1 MVILLPLDCSLDNLS
16 NFAKL
21 EIIFFDLPMLQVY
34 KRMQKMREKY
44 VDTLAKLYEYA
55 TTVYSK
61 KQYTQW
67 YDTKEGGYTYAS
79 LKDKSDAL
87 SKTLTQYGIG
97 AGDKVAILSQ
107 SMPNWSVA
115 FFSLAPF
122 GRIVIPILPDSSQN
136 EVTNIINHS
145 ETKAI
150 FVSQKLAGKVSQE
163 VKDKMVL
170 VIDMDT
176 LEIVKADDE
185 HFTCDGKTSV
195 PTPEDIATIIYTSG
209 TTGSAKG
216 VVLSHRNLSSNV
228 ITCYHSC
235 KRTSKDRWLSVLPM
249 AHTLEMTLSMLYPMY
264 CGATVYYLP
273 KPPVATLLLKAL
285 KIVKP
290 TTMLTVPMIIEKVYK
305 GSVLPTIKNSR
316 TLTWMNEHMNGLMC
330 RIIGMKLKATFGG
343 HISFYGIGGA
353 KLDPEVEKFLLKAK
367 FPYAIGYGLTETS
380 PLLGYS
386 MHGWRSVGSFGYPV
400 YNVKLKLHNVDPA
413 TGEGE
418 VVAQGPNVMLGYYKD
433 PVRTKSVFT
442 EDGWFRTSDIAVQ
455 DEKGRFYI
463 KGRNNNMILGPS
475 GENIYPEEI
484 ENVVNNVEGVSESI
498 IVERNGRLVALVQPS
513 EDFIKW
519 DNESEDKLYEKL
531 DNWKEKILNFTNKNV
546 NKSSQVSSV
555 EVMKEPFE
563 KTATQKIRRFKYKES
578 APTVEEKNKQEKK

>member
-1 MVILLPLDCSLDNLS
+1 MIQL
-16 NFAKL
+16 
-21 EIIFFDLPMLQVY
+21 Y
-34 KRMQKMREKY
+34 KRMQRMREKY

-61 KQYTQW
+61 NQYTQW
-67 YDTKEGGYTYAS
+67 YNTKEGGYTFSS
-79 LKDKSDAL
+79 LKAKCDSL
-87 SKTLTQYGIG
+87 SKKLTQYGIG

-115 FFSLAPF
+115 FFSIVPF
-122 GRIVIPILPDSSQN
+122 GRIAIPILPDSSQN
-136 EVTNIINHS
+136 EVTNILEHS
-145 ETKAI
+145 ESKVI
-150 FVSQKLAGKVSQE
+150 FVSQKLMSKLSEECRA
-163 VKDKMVL
+163 KMTL

-176 LEIVKADDE
+176 FEVIQSDE
-185 HFTCDGKTSV
+185 EKFTCDGRTSV

-216 VVLSHRNLSSNV
+216 VVLSHRNLASNV

-235 KRTSKDRWLSVLPM
+235 KRTEKDRWLSVLPM

-273 KPPVATLLLKAL
+273 KPPVASLLMKAL
-285 KIVKP
+285 KMVKP
-290 TTMLTVPMIIEKVYK
+290 TTMLTVPLIIETVYK
-305 GSVLPTIKNSR
+305 GSVLPTIQKSR

-353 KLDPEVEKFLLKAK
+353 KLDPEVERFLLKAK

-386 MHGWRSVGSFGYPV
+386 MNRWRTVGSFGYPV
-400 YNVKLKLHNVDPA
+400 YNVKLKLHNVNPE

-418 VVAQGPNVMLGYYKD
+418 VVAKGPNVMLGYYKD
-433 PVRTKSVFT
+433 PKRTRSVFT

-455 DEKGRFYI
+455 DEKGRFFI

-484 ENVVNNVEGVSESI
+484 ENVINNVEGVSESI
-498 IVERNGRLVALVQPS
+498 VVERDGKLVALVQPN
-513 EDFIKW
+513 ENFIQW
-519 DNESEDKLYEKL
+519 DKEGEDKLYETLDAWKAKL
-531 DNWKEKILNFTNKNV
+531 LKVTNKNV
-546 NKSSQVSSV
+546 SKASQVSSI

-563 KTATQKIRRFKYKES
+563 KTATQKIRRFKYKDS
-578 APTVEEKNKQEKK
+578 APTVEEEQKSK

>member
-1 MVILLPLDCSLDNLS
+1 MIQL
-16 NFAKL
+16 
-21 EIIFFDLPMLQVY
+21 Y
-34 KRMQKMREKY
+34 KRIHRMREKY
-44 VDTLAKLYEYA
+44 VDTIAKLYDYA
-55 TTVYSK
+55 TTVYTK

-67 YDTKEGGYTYAS
+67 YDTKEGGYTYGS
-79 LKDKSDAL
+79 FKTKCDSI
-87 SKTLTQYGIG
+87 SKRLTQYGIG

-107 SMPNWSVA
+107 STPNWSVA
-115 FFSLAPF
+115 FFSITAF
-122 GRIVIPILPDSSQN
+122 GRIAIPILPDSSEN

-145 ETKAI
+145 ETKVI
-150 FVSQKLAGKVSQE
+150 FVSQRLRGKLSQE
-163 VKDKMVL
+163 VIDKMVL
-170 VIDMDT
+170 VIDLDT
-176 LEIVKADDE
+176 FEAIKTDDE
-185 HFTCDGKTSV
+185 KFTCDGKPSV
-195 PTPEDIATIIYTSG
+195 PTPDEIATIIYTSG

-216 VVLSHRNLSSNV
+216 VVLSHRNLASNV

-235 KRTSKDRWLSVLPM
+235 KRTEKDRWLSILPM

-273 KPPVATLLLKAL
+273 KPPVPSLLMKAL
-285 KIVKP
+285 KVVKP

-305 GSVLPTIKNSR
+305 GSVLPTIKKSR
-316 TLTWMNEHMNGLMC
+316 TLTWMNEHMNTLMC

-353 KLDPEVEKFLLKAK
+353 KLDPEVEAFLLKAK

-380 PLLGYS
+380 PLLGYA
-386 MHGWRSVGSFGYPV
+386 MHGWRAVGSMGYPV
-400 YNVKLKLHNVDPA
+400 YNVQLKLHDINPE

-418 VVAQGPNVMLGYYKD
+418 IVAKGPNVMLGYYKD
-433 PVRTKSVFT
+433 PKRTKSVFT

-463 KGRNNNMILGPS
+463 KGRNSNMILGPS

-484 ENVVNNVEGVSESI
+484 ENVINNIEGVSESI
-498 IVERNGRLVALVQPS
+498 VVERDGKLVALVQPT
-513 EDFIKW
+513 DNFIDW
-519 DNESEDKLYEKL
+519 DNESEDKIYEKL
-531 DNWKEKILNFTNKNV
+531 DKWKASLLKFTNKNV
-546 NKSSQVSSV
+546 SKASQVNSV

-578 APTVEEKNKQEKK
+578 APTVESEKKDK

>member
-1 MVILLPLDCSLDNLS
+1 MIQL
-16 NFAKL
+16 
-21 EIIFFDLPMLQVY
+21 Y
-34 KRMQKMREKY
+34 KRMQRMREKY

-61 KQYTQW
+61 NQYTQW
-67 YDTKEGGYTYAS
+67 YNTKTGGYTYS
-79 LKDKSDAL
+79 SFKGKCDSL
-87 SKTLTQYGIG
+87 SKKLTQYGIG

-115 FFSLAPF
+115 FFSIVPF
-122 GRIVIPILPDSSQN
+122 GRIAIPILPDSSEN
-136 EVTNIINHS
+136 EVTNILEHS
-145 ETKAI
+145 ESKVI
-150 FVSQKLAGKVSQE
+150 FVSQKLAGKLSQACR
-163 VKDKMVL
+163 DKMTL
-170 VIDMDT
+170 VIDLDT
-176 LEIVKADDE
+176 FDVIHADE
-185 HFTCDGKTSV
+185 EKFTCDGRTSI
-195 PTPEDIATIIYTSG
+195 PTPDDIATIIYTSG

-228 ITCYHSC
+228 ITCYHAC
-235 KRTSKDRWLSVLPM
+235 KRTEKDRWLSVLPM

-273 KPPVATLLLKAL
+273 KPPVASLLMKAL
-285 KIVKP
+285 KMVKP
-290 TTMLTVPMIIEKVYK
+290 TTMLTVPLIIEKVYK
-305 GSVLPTIKNSR
+305 GSVLPTIKKSR
-316 TLTWMNEHMNGLMC
+316 TLTWMNENMNGLMC
-330 RIIGMKLKATFGG
+330 RIIGMKLKKTFGG

-353 KLDPEVEKFLLKAK
+353 KLDPEVENFLLKAK

-386 MHGWRSVGSFGYPV
+386 MNKWRTVGSFGYPV
-400 YNVKLKLHNVDPA
+400 YNVKLKLHNVNPE

-418 VVAQGPNVMLGYYKD
+418 IIAKGPNVMLGYYKD

-484 ENVVNNVEGVSESI
+484 ENVINNVEGVSESI
-498 IVERNGRLVALVQPS
+498 VVERDGKLVALVQPA
-513 EDFIKW
+513 ENFIEW
-519 DNESEDKLYEKL
+519 DKESEDKLYEKL
-531 DNWKEKILNFTNKNV
+531 DAWKSKLLKATNKNV
-546 NKSSQVSSV
+546 SKASQVSSV

-578 APTVEEKNKQEKK
+578 APTIEEEKTSKSEKETK

>member
-1 MVILLPLDCSLDNLS
+1 MIQL
-16 NFAKL
+16 
-21 EIIFFDLPMLQVY
+21 Y
-34 KRMQKMREKY
+34 KRMQRMREKY

-67 YDTKEGGYTYAS
+67 YDTKEGGYTYQSFKA
-79 LKDKSDAL
+79 KCDGL

-122 GRIVIPILPDSSQN
+122 SRIAIPILPDSSEN

-145 ETKAI
+145 ESKVI
-150 FVSQKLAGKVSQE
+150 FVSERLKGKISQE
-163 VKDKMVL
+163 IMDKMTL
-170 VIDMDT
+170 VIEMDT
-176 LEIVKADDE
+176 LEIIKADE
-185 HFTCDGKTSV
+185 EKFTCDGKTAV

-216 VVLSHRNLSSNV
+216 VVLSHRNLASNV

-235 KRTSKDRWLSVLPM
+235 KRNDKDRWLSILPM
-249 AHTLEMTLSMLYPMY
+249 AHTLEMTLGMLYPMY
-264 CGATVYYLP
+264 CGASVYYLQ
-273 KPPVATLLLKAL
+273 KPPVPSILMKAL

-305 GSVLPTIKNSR
+305 GSVLPTIKKSR
-316 TLTWMNEHMNGLMC
+316 TLSWMNEHMNGLMC
-330 RIIGMKLKATFGG
+330 KIIGMKLKATFGG
-343 HISFYGIGGA
+343 KVTFYGIGGA
-353 KLDPEVEKFLLKAK
+353 KLDPEVEAFLLKAN

-380 PLLGYS
+380 PLLGYA
-386 MHGWRSVGSFGYPV
+386 MHGWRAVGSLGYPV
-400 YNVKLKLHNVDPA
+400 YNVQLKLYNVDPA

-418 VVAQGPNVMLGYYKD
+418 IVAKGPNVMLGYYKD
-433 PVRTKSVFT
+433 PKRTKSVFT

-463 KGRNNNMILGPS
+463 KGRNSNMILGPS

-484 ENVVNNVEGVSESI
+484 ENVINNVEGVNESI
-498 IVERNGRLVALVQPS
+498 VVERDGKLVALIQPQ
-513 EDFIKW
+513 ENFIQW
-519 DNESEDKLYEKL
+519 DKESEDKLYEKL
-531 DNWKEKILNFTNKNV
+531 DAWKAKVLKMVNKNV
-546 NKSSQVSSV
+546 SKASQVSSV

-578 APTVEEKNKQEKK
+578 APTVEEEKKDK

>member
-1 MVILLPLDCSLDNLS
+1 MIQL
-16 NFAKL
+16 
-21 EIIFFDLPMLQVY
+21 Y
-34 KRMQKMREKY
+34 KRMQRMREKY

-67 YDTKEGGYTYAS
+67 YDTKEGGYTYNS
-79 LKDKSDAL
+79 FKGKCDSL
-87 SKTLTQYGIG
+87 SKKLTQYGIG

-115 FFSLAPF
+115 FFSIVPF
-122 GRIVIPILPDSSQN
+122 GRIAIPILPDSSVN
-136 EVTNIINHS
+136 EVTNILEHS
-145 ETKAI
+145 ESKVI
-150 FVSQKLAGKVSQE
+150 FVSQKLASKVSKE
-163 VKDKMVL
+163 CRDRMTL
-170 VIDMDT
+170 VIDIDT
-176 LEIVKADDE
+176 FEVLQSDDGK
-185 HFTCDGKTSV
+185 FTCDGRTSI
-195 PTPEDIATIIYTSG
+195 PTPDDIATIIYTSG

-216 VVLSHRNLSSNV
+216 VVLSHRNLASNV

-235 KRTSKDRWLSVLPM
+235 KRTEKDRWLSVLPM
-249 AHTLEMTLSMLYPMY
+249 AHTLEMTLCMLYPMY

-273 KPPVATLLLKAL
+273 KPPVASLLMKAL
-285 KIVKP
+285 KMVKP
-290 TTMLTVPMIIEKVYK
+290 TTMLTVPLIIEKVYK
-305 GSVLPTIKNSR
+305 GSVLPTIQKSR

-343 HISFYGIGGA
+343 HMSFYGIGGA
-353 KLDPEVEKFLLKAK
+353 KLDPEVESFLLKAK

-386 MHGWRSVGSFGYPV
+386 MHNWRTVGSFGYPV
-400 YNVKLKLHNVDPA
+400 YNVKLKLHNVNPE

-418 VVAQGPNVMLGYYKD
+418 IIAKGPNVMLGYYKD
-433 PVRTKSVFT
+433 PSRTKSVFT

-455 DEKGRFYI
+455 DEKGRFSI

-484 ENVVNNVEGVSESI
+484 ENVINNVEGVSESI
-498 IVERNGRLVALVQPS
+498 VVERDGKLVALVQPD
-513 EDFIKW
+513 ENYIQW
-519 DNESEDKLYEKL
+519 DKESEDKLYEKL
-531 DNWKEKILNFTNKNV
+531 DAWKAKLLKITNKNV
-546 NKSSQVSSV
+546 SKASQVSSV

-578 APTVEEKNKQEKK
+578 APTVEEEQKSK

>member
-1 MVILLPLDCSLDNLS
+1 MIQL
-16 NFAKL
+16 
-21 EIIFFDLPMLQVY
+21 Y
-34 KRMQKMREKY
+34 KRMQRMREKY
-44 VDTLAKLYEYA
+44 IDTLDKLYDYA

-67 YDTKEGGYTYAS
+67 YDTKEGGYTFGS
-79 LKDKSDAL
+79 FKGKCDSL
-87 SKTLTQYGIG
+87 SKKLTQYGIG

-115 FFSLAPF
+115 FFSIVPF
-122 GRIVIPILPDSSQN
+122 GRIAIPILPDSSPN
-136 EVTNIINHS
+136 EVTNILEHS
-145 ETKAI
+145 ESKVI
-150 FVSQKLAGKVSQE
+150 FVSQKLASKVSQE
-163 VKDKMVL
+163 CRDKMTL
-170 VIDMDT
+170 VIDIDT
-176 LEIVKADDE
+176 FEVIQADDQQ
-185 HFTCDGKTSV
+185 FTCDGRTAI
-195 PTPEDIATIIYTSG
+195 PTPDDIATIIYTSG

-216 VVLSHRNLSSNV
+216 VVLSHRNLASNV
-228 ITCYHSC
+228 ITCYHAC
-235 KRTSKDRWLSVLPM
+235 KRTEKDRWLSVLPM

-273 KPPVATLLLKAL
+273 KPPVASLLMKAL

-290 TTMLTVPMIIEKVYK
+290 TTMLTVPLIIEKVYK
-305 GSVLPTIKNSR
+305 GSVLPTIRKSR
-316 TLTWMNEHMNGLMC
+316 TLTWMNENMNGLMC

-353 KLDPEVEKFLLKAK
+353 KLDPEVENFLLKAR

-386 MHGWRSVGSFGYPV
+386 MKGWRTVGSFGYPV
-400 YNVKLKLHNVDPA
+400 YNVKLRLDNVNPE

-418 VVAQGPNVMLGYYKD
+418 IVAKGPNVMLGYYKD
-433 PVRTKSVFT
+433 PSRTKSVFT

-455 DEKGRFYI
+455 DEKGRFFI

-484 ENVVNNVEGVSESI
+484 ENVINNVEGVSESI
-498 IVERNGRLVALVQPS
+498 VVERDGKLVALVQPD
-513 EDFIKW
+513 ENYIQW
-519 DNESEDKLYEKL
+519 DKVGEDKLYEKL
-531 DNWKEKILNFTNKNV
+531 DAWKAKLLKITNKNV
-546 NKSSQVSSV
+546 SKASQVSSV

-563 KTATQKIRRFKYKES
+563 KTATQKIRRFKYKKS
-578 APTVEEKNKQEKK
+578 APTVEEEQKEKK

>member
-1 MVILLPLDCSLDNLS
+1 
-16 NFAKL
+16 
-21 EIIFFDLPMLQVY
+21 
-34 KRMQKMREKY
+34 MREKY
-44 VDTLAKLYEYA
+44 IDTLDKLYDYA

-67 YDTKEGGYTYAS
+67 YDTKEGGYTFGS
-79 LKDKSDAL
+79 FKGKCDSL
-87 SKTLTQYGIG
+87 SKKLTQYGIG

-115 FFSLAPF
+115 FFSIVPF
-122 GRIVIPILPDSSQN
+122 GRIAIPILPDSSPN
-136 EVTNIINHS
+136 EVTNILEHS
-145 ETKAI
+145 ESKVI
-150 FVSQKLAGKVSQE
+150 FVSQKLASKVSQE
-163 VKDKMVL
+163 CRDKMTL
-170 VIDMDT
+170 VIDIDT
-176 LEIVKADDE
+176 FEVIQADDQQ
-185 HFTCDGKTSV
+185 FTCDGRTAI
-195 PTPEDIATIIYTSG
+195 PTPDDIATIIYTSG

-216 VVLSHRNLSSNV
+216 VVLSHRNLASNV
-228 ITCYHSC
+228 ITCYHAC
-235 KRTSKDRWLSVLPM
+235 KRTEKDRWLSVLPM

-273 KPPVATLLLKAL
+273 KPPVASLLMKAL

-290 TTMLTVPMIIEKVYK
+290 TTMLTVPLIIEKVYK
-305 GSVLPTIKNSR
+305 GSVLPTIRKSR
-316 TLTWMNEHMNGLMC
+316 TLTWMNENMNGLMC

-353 KLDPEVEKFLLKAK
+353 KLDPEVENFLLKAK

-386 MHGWRSVGSFGYPV
+386 MKGWRTVGSFGYPV
-400 YNVKLKLHNVDPA
+400 YNVKLRLDNVNPE

-418 VVAQGPNVMLGYYKD
+418 IVAKGPNVMLGYYKD
-433 PVRTKSVFT
+433 PSRTKSVFT

-455 DEKGRFYI
+455 DEKGRFFI

-484 ENVVNNVEGVSESI
+484 ENVINNVEGVSESI
-498 IVERNGRLVALVQPS
+498 VVERDGKLVALVQPDES
-513 EDFIKW
+513 FIQW
-519 DNESEDKLYEKL
+519 DKESEDKLYEKL
-531 DNWKEKILNFTNKNV
+531 DTWKAKLLKVTNKNV
-546 NKSSQVSSV
+546 SKASQVSSV

-578 APTVEEKNKQEKK
+578 APTVEEEQKEKK

>member
-1 MVILLPLDCSLDNLS
+1 
-16 NFAKL
+16 
-21 EIIFFDLPMLQVY
+21 
-34 KRMQKMREKY
+34 MQRMREKY
-44 VDTLAKLYEYA
+44 VDTLAKLYDYA

-61 KQYTQW
+61 NQYTQW
-67 YDTKEGGYTYAS
+67 YDTKEGGYTYSSFKAKCDS
-79 LKDKSDAL
+79 L
-87 SKTLTQYGIG
+87 SKKLTQYGIG

-115 FFSLAPF
+115 FFSIVPF
-122 GRIVIPILPDSSQN
+122 GRIAIPILPDSSEN
-136 EVTNIINHS
+136 EVKNIIDHS
-145 ETKAI
+145 ESKVI
-150 FVSQKLAGKVSQE
+150 FVSQKLAGKLSKE
-163 VKDKMVL
+163 CRDKMTL
-170 VIDMDT
+170 VIDLDT
-176 LEIVKADDE
+176 FEVLQADEDK
-185 HFTCDGKTSV
+185 FTCDGRTMV

-216 VVLSHRNLSSNV
+216 VVLSHRNLSANV

-235 KRTSKDRWLSVLPM
+235 KRTEKDRWLSVLPM

-273 KPPVATLLLKAL
+273 KPPVASLLLKAL

-290 TTMLTVPMIIEKVYK
+290 TTMLTVPLIIEKVYK
-305 GSVLPTIKNSR
+305 GSILPTIKGSR
-316 TLTWMNEHMNGLMC
+316 TLTWMNEHMHGLMC
-330 RIIGMKLKATFGG
+330 KIIGIKIKKTFGG
-343 HISFYGIGGA
+343 HMSFYGIGGA
-353 KLDPEVEKFLLKAK
+353 KLDPEVESFLLKAG

-380 PLLGYS
+380 PLLGYA
-386 MHGWRSVGSFGYPV
+386 MHGWRAVGSFGYPV
-400 YNVKLKLHNVDPA
+400 YNVKLKLHNINPE

-418 VVAQGPNVMLGYYKD
+418 IVAKGPNVMLGYYKD

-455 DEKGRFYI
+455 DEKGRFFI
-463 KGRNNNMILGPS
+463 KGRNSNMILGPS

-484 ENVVNNVEGVSESI
+484 ENVINNVEGVSESI
-498 IVERNGRLVALVQPS
+498 VVERGGRLVALIQPA
-513 EDFIKW
+513 ENFIDW
-519 DNESEDKLYEKL
+519 DKESEDKLYEKI
-531 DNWKEKILNFTNKNV
+531 DSWKAKVLKVTNKNV

-578 APTVEEKNKQEKK
+578 APTIEESKKEEK

>member
-1 MVILLPLDCSLDNLS
+1 
-16 NFAKL
+16 
-21 EIIFFDLPMLQVY
+21 
-34 KRMQKMREKY
+34 MQRMREKY
-44 VDTLAKLYEYA
+44 VDTLAKLYDYA

-61 KQYTQW
+61 NQYTQW
-67 YDTKEGGYTYAS
+67 YDTKEGGYTYSSFKAKCDS
-79 LKDKSDAL
+79 L
-87 SKTLTQYGIG
+87 SKKLTQYGIG

-115 FFSLAPF
+115 FFSIVPF
-122 GRIVIPILPDSSQN
+122 GRIAIPILPDSSEN
-136 EVTNIINHS
+136 EVKNIIDHS
-145 ETKAI
+145 ESKVI
-150 FVSQKLAGKVSQE
+150 FVSQKLAGKLSKE
-163 VKDKMVL
+163 CRDKMTL
-170 VIDMDT
+170 VIDLDT
-176 LEIVKADDE
+176 FEVLQADEDK
-185 HFTCDGKTSV
+185 FTCDGRTMV

-216 VVLSHRNLSSNV
+216 VVLSHRNLSANV

-235 KRTSKDRWLSVLPM
+235 KRTEKDRWLSVLPM

-273 KPPVATLLLKAL
+273 KPPVASLLLKAL

-290 TTMLTVPMIIEKVYK
+290 TTMLTVPLIIEKVYK
-305 GSVLPTIKNSR
+305 GSILPTIKGSR
-316 TLTWMNEHMNGLMC
+316 TLTWMNEHMHGLMC
-330 RIIGMKLKATFGG
+330 KIIGIKIKKTFGG
-343 HISFYGIGGA
+343 HMSFYGIGGA
-353 KLDPEVEKFLLKAK
+353 KLDPEVESFLLKAG

-380 PLLGYS
+380 PLLGYA
-386 MHGWRSVGSFGYPV
+386 MHGWRAVGSFGYPV
-400 YNVKLKLHNVDPA
+400 YNVKLKLHNINPE

-418 VVAQGPNVMLGYYKD
+418 IVAKGPNVMLGYYKD

-455 DEKGRFYI
+455 DEKGRFFI
-463 KGRNNNMILGPS
+463 KGRNSNMILGPS

-484 ENVVNNVEGVSESI
+484 ENVINNVEGVSESI
-498 IVERNGRLVALVQPS
+498 VVERSGRLVALIQPA
-513 EDFIKW
+513 ENFIDW
-519 DNESEDKLYEKL
+519 DKESEDKLYEKI
-531 DNWKEKILNFTNKNV
+531 DSWKAKILKVTNKNV

-578 APTVEEKNKQEKK
+578 APTIEESKKEEK

>member
-1 MVILLPLDCSLDNLS
+1 MIS
-16 NFAKL
+16 
-21 EIIFFDLPMLQVY
+21 VY
-34 KRMQKMREKY
+34 KRMKRMREKY
-44 VDTLAKLYEYA
+44 IDTLAKLYEYA
-55 TTVYSK
+55 TTVYTK

-67 YDTKEGGYTYAS
+67 YDTKEGGYTYGS
-79 LKDKSDAL
+79 LKMKCDSL
-87 SKTLTQYGIG
+87 SKKLTQYGIG

-107 SMPNWSVA
+107 SMPNWSAA
-115 FFSLAPF
+115 FFSIAPF
-122 GRIVIPILPDSSQN
+122 GRIAIPILPDSSEN

-145 ETKAI
+145 ESKAI
-150 FVSQKLAGKVSQE
+150 FVSQKLYSKLNEECRQ
-163 VKDKMVL
+163 KMTL

-176 LEIVKADDE
+176 FEVLKADDDK
-185 HFTCDGKTSV
+185 FTCDGRTSV
-195 PTPEDIATIIYTSG
+195 PTPEDIAAILYTSG

-216 VVLSHRNLSSNV
+216 VVLSHRNLASNV

-249 AHTLEMTLSMLYPMY
+249 AHTLEMTLCMLYPMY

-273 KPPVATLLLKAL
+273 KPPVASLLMKAL
-285 KIVKP
+285 KMVKP
-290 TTMLTVPMIIEKVYK
+290 TTMLTVPLIIEKVYK
-305 GSVLPTIKNSR
+305 GSVLPTIKKSR

-330 RIIGMKLKATFGG
+330 RIIGMKLKKTFGG

-386 MHGWRSVGSFGYPV
+386 MKGWRTVGSFGYPV
-400 YNVKLKLHNVDPA
+400 YNVKLKLHNVNPV

-418 VVAQGPNVMLGYYKD
+418 IVAKGPNVMLGYYKD
-433 PVRTKSVFT
+433 PQRTKSVFT
-442 EDGWFRTSDIAVQ
+442 EDGWFRTSDIGVM
-455 DEKGRFYI
+455 DSKGRYHI

-484 ENVVNNVEGVSESI
+484 ENVINNVEGVAESI
-498 IVERNGRLVALVQPS
+498 VVERNGRLVALVQLD
-513 EDFIKW
+513 ENMIQW
-519 DNESEDKLYEKL
+519 DKESEDKIYEKL
-531 DNWKEKILNFTNKNV
+531 DKYKSKLLSLVNRNV
-546 NKSSQVSSV
+546 NKTSQVSSV

-578 APTVEEKNKQEKK
+578 APTVEEEQKTK

>member
-1 MVILLPLDCSLDNLS
+1 
-16 NFAKL
+16 
-21 EIIFFDLPMLQVY
+21 
-34 KRMQKMREKY
+34 MREKY
-44 VDTLAKLYEYA
+44 IDTLDKLYDYA

-67 YDTKEGGYTYAS
+67 YDTKEGGYTFGS
-79 LKDKSDAL
+79 FKGKCDSL
-87 SKTLTQYGIG
+87 SKKLTQYGIG

-115 FFSLAPF
+115 FFSVVPF
-122 GRIVIPILPDSSQN
+122 GRIAIPILPDSSPN
-136 EVTNIINHS
+136 EVTNILEHS
-145 ETKAI
+145 ESKVI
-150 FVSQKLAGKVSQE
+150 FVSQKLASKVSQE
-163 VKDKMVL
+163 CRDKMTL
-170 VIDMDT
+170 VIDIDT
-176 LEIVKADDE
+176 FEVIQADDQQ
-185 HFTCDGKTSV
+185 FTCDGRTAI
-195 PTPEDIATIIYTSG
+195 PTPDDIATIIYTSG

-216 VVLSHRNLSSNV
+216 VVLSHRNLASNV
-228 ITCYHSC
+228 ITCYHAC
-235 KRTSKDRWLSVLPM
+235 KRTEKDRWLSVLPM

-273 KPPVATLLLKAL
+273 KPPVASLLMKAL

-290 TTMLTVPMIIEKVYK
+290 TTMLTVPLIIEKVYK
-305 GSVLPTIKNSR
+305 GSVLPTIRKSR
-316 TLTWMNEHMNGLMC
+316 TLTWMNENMNGLMC

-353 KLDPEVEKFLLKAK
+353 KLDPEVENFLLKAK

-386 MHGWRSVGSFGYPV
+386 MKGWRTVGSFGYPV
-400 YNVKLKLHNVDPA
+400 YNVKLRLDNVNPE

-418 VVAQGPNVMLGYYKD
+418 IVAKGPNVMLGYYKD
-433 PVRTKSVFT
+433 PSRTKSVFT

-455 DEKGRFYI
+455 DEKGRFFI

-484 ENVVNNVEGVSESI
+484 ENVINNVEGVSESI
-498 IVERNGRLVALVQPS
+498 VVERDGKLVALVQPD
-513 EDFIKW
+513 ENYIQW
-519 DNESEDKLYEKL
+519 DKVGEDKLYEKL
-531 DNWKEKILNFTNKNV
+531 DAWKAKLLKITNKNV
-546 NKSSQVSSV
+546 SKASQVSSV

-578 APTVEEKNKQEKK
+578 APTVEEEQKEKK

>member
-1 MVILLPLDCSLDNLS
+1 
-16 NFAKL
+16 
-21 EIIFFDLPMLQVY
+21 
-34 KRMQKMREKY
+34 MREKY
-44 VDTLAKLYEYA
+44 IDTLDKLYDYA

-67 YDTKEGGYTYAS
+67 YDTKEGGYTYGS
-79 LKDKSDAL
+79 FKGKCDSL
-87 SKTLTQYGIG
+87 SKKLTQYGIG

-115 FFSLAPF
+115 FFSIVPF
-122 GRIVIPILPDSSQN
+122 GRIAIPILPDSSPN
-136 EVTNIINHS
+136 EVTNILEHS
-145 ETKAI
+145 ESKVI
-150 FVSQKLAGKVSQE
+150 FVSQKLASKVSQE
-163 VKDKMVL
+163 CRDKMTL
-170 VIDMDT
+170 VIDIDT
-176 LEIVKADDE
+176 FEVIQADDQQ
-185 HFTCDGKTSV
+185 FTCDGRTAI
-195 PTPEDIATIIYTSG
+195 PTPDDIATIIYTSG

-216 VVLSHRNLSSNV
+216 VVLSHRNLASNV
-228 ITCYHSC
+228 ITCYHAC
-235 KRTSKDRWLSVLPM
+235 KRTDRDRWLSVLPM

-273 KPPVATLLLKAL
+273 KPPVASLLMKAL

-290 TTMLTVPMIIEKVYK
+290 TTMLTVPLIIEKVYK
-305 GSVLPTIKNSR
+305 GSVLPTIRKSR
-316 TLTWMNEHMNGLMC
+316 TLTWMNENMNGLMC

-353 KLDPEVEKFLLKAK
+353 KLDPEVENFLLKAR

-386 MHGWRSVGSFGYPV
+386 MKGWRTVGSFGYPV
-400 YNVKLKLHNVDPA
+400 YNVKLRLDNVNPE

-418 VVAQGPNVMLGYYKD
+418 IVAKGPNVMLGYYKD
-433 PVRTKSVFT
+433 PSRTKSVFT

-455 DEKGRFYI
+455 DEKGRFFI

-484 ENVVNNVEGVSESI
+484 ENVINNVEGVSESI
-498 IVERNGRLVALVQPS
+498 VVERDGKLVALVQPD
-513 EDFIKW
+513 ENYIQW
-519 DNESEDKLYEKL
+519 DKVGEDKLYEKL
-531 DNWKEKILNFTNKNV
+531 DAWKAKLLKITNKNV
-546 NKSSQVSSV
+546 SKASQVSSV

-578 APTVEEKNKQEKK
+578 APTVEEEQKEKK